1 MKLPKFMDTKQ
12 DIDEFTG
19 GVDIDLGRK
28 LKKYNNKTVKEV
40 LTERVF
46 RQLEDTIEFQK
57 PLLDKI
63 VTWQNMY
70 EGKRKP
76 RSMPFEG
83 CGNYAVPLTQWIVE
97 TVLVRILDVIWSQ
110 KKLITVRPA
119 KEGMRGLA
127 DKLEDAFDWW
137 QKNIAGLRRKLM
149 DVILQSV
156 KFGTSHMKL
165 EYTRQ
170 KRTVVRYASMAE
182 QMSPLTKTYKD
193 KNGNRLVKEVQTVYE
208 GPQVVPLS
216 REDVVISPDSPDMK
230 KAALVGN
237 RFYLRPAE
245 FALRVDTGM
254 YPISEEER
262 QKVLARGEDLGPD
275 ELDDAKKNRME
286 LSNKNPSAINDDP
299 LECYELWV
307 YFDVDEDGEED
318 SIVLSVH
325 PTSKVILKAKY
336 NHLHYGFRPYL
347 DITPNPVE
355 FRHDGNGLC
364 KALEQT
370 QLEIDSIHNQRRD
383 RMDYLNG
390 PVWLRRINSVEGE
403 WNFYPSAVIDVQDI
417 EDSVKE
423 LKVSDVYPST
433 EREEDRLIQ
442 YAMNLAGVSA
452 GVMGQQ
458 TAERPVARDTLAL
471 IQEANKK
478 FKTQIENIRAQITEM
493 AYMIIEMFAQ
503 YQPEFRYKSEQ
514 GEEVVEDVLN
524 FPAQL
529 IRDTFIVDLS
539 ASSEVLNTEVKREI
553 DLVLY
558 QMNSDYMTKLA
569 GMAQLIT
576 SPMVP
581 DQMKAFV
588 VQAAQIGA
596 EQVRR
601 IFYDYGERDM
611 SLVLDMSKAMD
622 IQQAVGQAQQEKQ
635 MMMQQQQQ
643 AQVQQQ
649 GGQPPQGPPP
659 QQMPPQ

>member
-12 DIDEFTG
+12 DVDEFTG

-46 RQLEDTIEFQK
+46 RQLDDTIEFQR

-63 VTWQNMY
+63 VKWQNMY

-83 CGNYAVPLTQWIVE
+83 CGNYAVPLTQWITE

-110 KKLITVRPA
+110 KKLIAVRPA
-119 KEGMRGLA
+119 KENMRELSE
-127 DKLEDAFDWW
+127 KLEDAFDWW
-137 QKNIAGLRRKLM
+137 QKHIAGLRRKLT
-149 DVILQSV
+149 DVILQAV
-156 KFGTSHMKL
+156 KFGTSHLKL

-182 QMSPLTKTYKD
+182 QLNPMVKTYKD
-193 KNGNRLVKEVQTVYE
+193 KNGNKLVKDVQTIYE
-208 GPQVVPLS
+208 GPQVIPIS
-216 REDVVISPDSPDMK
+216 REDMVISPDSPEIK
-230 KAALVGN
+230 KSALVGN

-245 FALRVDTGM
+245 FNLRVDTGV

-262 QKVLARGEDLGPD
+262 EKVLARGDDLGPD
-275 ELDDAKKNRME
+275 EYDDAKKNRMQLE
-286 LSNKNPSAINDDP
+286 NRETSAISDDP
-299 LECYELWV
+299 LECYEVWV

-325 PTSKVILKAKY
+325 PASKVILKAKY

-370 QLEIDSIHNQRRD
+370 QLETDAIHNQRRD
-383 RMDYLNG
+383 RMDFING
-390 PVWLRRINSVEGE
+390 PIFLRRINSVEGK
-403 WNFYPSAVIDVQDI
+403 WNLYPGAVVDVQDI
-417 EDSVKE
+417 EDSVRE
-423 LKVSDVYPST
+423 LKISDAYPST

-442 YAMNLAGVSA
+442 YGMNLAGVSA

-478 FKTQIENIRAQITEM
+478 FKTQIENIRAAITEM

-503 YQPEFRYKSEQ
+503 YQPEFRYKSDK
-514 GEEVVEDVLN
+514 GGEVVEDVLN

-529 IRDTFIVDLS
+529 IRDSFIVDLS

-569 GMAQLIT
+569 GMAQLVT
-576 SPMVP
+576 NPMVP
-581 DQMKAFV
+581 MEMKSFV
-588 VQAAQIGA
+588 VQAAKIGA

-601 IFYDYGERDM
+601 IFRDYGEMDE
-611 SLVLDMSKAMD
+611 SLVLEMDKAMNV
-622 IQQAVGQAQQEKQ
+622 QNAVMQAEQEKQ
-635 MMMQQQQQ
+635 MMMQQQQ
-643 AQVQQQ
+643 AQQQ
-649 GGQPPQGPPP
+649 GGQSPQGPPP